1 MDNKEFIRK
10 KYLIKRK
17 KNFINIENNYFNP
30 LIKIIRKNNKYK
42 KKYISLYYPS
52 NFEVNILNILDIDFF
67 KNSIFLLP
75 IIEENGSMNFYK
87 WKKNDILF
95 VNKYGVLEPKK
106 SIIKFPDIILVP
118 LLAFD
123 RSKNRIGYGKGFYD
137 RYLNNSIKNNKKI
150 LSVGVAFSF
159 QKYHKL
165 PINKKDFRLD
175 FIITEKGLV
184 KWIY

>member
-1 MDNKEFIRK
+1 MDNKRLIRE
-10 KYLIKRK
+10 KYFLKRK
-17 KNFINIENNYFNP
+17 RLFFEIKQTYFQPLINI
-30 LIKIIRKNNKYK
+30 IKKNNNKRK
-42 KKYISLYYPS
+42 TNISLYYPS

-75 IIEENGSMNFYK
+75 IIEENGSMNFYR

-95 VNKYGVLEPKK
+95 VNKYGNLEPKK
-106 SIIKFPDIILVP
+106 SIIKFPDIIFVP

-123 RSKNRIGYGKGFYD
+123 KSKNRIGYGKGFYD

-184 KWIY
+184 K